1 MGRGLTPLR
10 GKRLLDAPLSR
21 GMTRLV
27 IALSL
32 CLLIS
37 TLPAAEIPL
46 DERRSGTA
54 FMSRETQA
62 MQEDDRANPGMLAV
76 LDGEALWNQAPAG
89 AKSCA
94 GCHGE
99 ASTAMKGVAARYPAF
114 EEARGRPID
123 LEQRINACRTE
134 HQHAAPLAWESRE
147 LLALTAYVAKQ
158 SRGVAITAG
167 TDARSRPFVEAGRA
181 LFNRR
186 QGQLDL
192 SCAQCHDDNWGKRLA
207 GSVIPQAHPT
217 GYPEYR
223 LEWQNIGSLQRRL
236 RSCTFGV
243 RAEPLAFGAPEQVD
257 LELYL
262 MWRARGMPLET
273 PAVRP

>member
-37 TLPAAEIPL
+37 PLPAAEIPL

-76 LDGEALWNQAPAG
+76 LDGETSWNEAPAG
-89 AKSCA
+89 AKACA

-114 EEARGRPID
+114 DEARGRPVD
-123 LEQRINACRTE
+123 LEQRIN
-134 HQHAAPLAWESRE
+134 
-147 LLALTAYVAKQ
+147 
-158 SRGVAITAG
+158 
-167 TDARSRPFVEAGRA
+167 
-181 LFNRR
+181 
-186 QGQLDL
+186 
-192 SCAQCHDDNWGKRLA
+192 
-207 GSVIPQAHPT
+207 
-217 GYPEYR
+217 
-223 LEWQNIGSLQRRL
+223 
-236 RSCTFGV
+236 
-243 RAEPLAFGAPEQVD
+243 
-257 LELYL
+257 
-262 MWRARGMPLET
+262 
-273 PAVRP
+273 